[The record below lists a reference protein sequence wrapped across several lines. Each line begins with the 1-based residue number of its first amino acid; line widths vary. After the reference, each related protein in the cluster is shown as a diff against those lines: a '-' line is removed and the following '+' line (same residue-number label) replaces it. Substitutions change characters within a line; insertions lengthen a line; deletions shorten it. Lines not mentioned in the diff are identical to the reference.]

1 MKQQTNPD
9 DVLWKQIVRDD
20 KKALE
25 SLFRKYF
32 APLCR
37 FTDSF
42 VENPMTAEELVAD
55 IFFSIWT
62 KRKELFIHT
71 SVRAYLFATARNT
84 ALNHLRGNTKG
95 KIVYLHEQ
103 TVEPGFVD
111 GVDAGLE
118 YYELLEQVEGIIDK
132 MPKKRQQ
139 IFRMHKLEGLKY
151 NEIADRLS
159 ISVNTVQNQMSEAKR
174 FMSQFNVF
182 L

>member
-9 DVLWKQIVRDD
+9 DLLWKEIVRDD

-55 IFFSIWT
+55 IFLSIWT
-62 KRKELFIHT
+62 KRKELLIHT
-71 SVRAYLFATARNT
+71 SVRAYLFAAARNT

-103 TVEPGFVD
+103 TVEPGLVE
-111 GVDAGLE
+111 GVDA
-118 YYELLEQVEGIIDK
+118 
-132 MPKKRQQ
+132 
-139 IFRMHKLEGLKY
+139 
-151 NEIADRLS
+151 
-159 ISVNTVQNQMSEAKR
+159 
-174 FMSQFNVF
+174 
-182 L
+182 

>member
-1 MKQQTNPD
+1 MGQQTSPD
-9 DVLWKQIVRDD
+9 DILWKQIVRDD

-25 SLFRKYF
+25 SLFLKYF

-55 IFFSIWT
+55 IFFGIWT
-62 KRKELFIHT
+62 KRRQLAIHT

-84 ALNHLRGNTKG
+84 ALNHLRGEYKG
-95 KIVYLHEQ
+95 KVIYLNEQ
-103 TVEPGFVD
+103 SVEPGFVE

-132 MPKKRQQ
+132 MPKKRQE
-139 IFRMHKLEGLKY
+139 IFRLHKLEGMKY
-151 NEIADRLS
+151 HEIADRLS
-159 ISVNTVQNQMSEAKR
+159 ISVHTVQNQMMEAKK

>member
-1 MKQQTNPD
+1 MKQQTSPD
-9 DVLWKQIVRDD
+9 DVLWKQIIRND

-25 SLFRKYF
+25 SLFAKYF

-42 VENPMTAEELVAD
+42 VGNQMTAEELVAD
-55 IFFSIWT
+55 IFLSMWT
-62 KRKELFIHT
+62 KRKELVIHT
-71 SVRAYLFATARNT
+71 SVRAYLFAAARNT

-103 TVEPGFVD
+103 PVEPGFVD

-118 YYELLEQVEGIIDK
+118 YYELLEQVEGFIDK

-151 NEIADRLS
+151 HEIADRLS
-159 ISVNTVQNQMSEAKR
+159 ISVHTVQNQMLEAKR

>member
-1 MKQQTNPD
+1 MGQQTNPD
-9 DVLWKQIVRDD
+9 NALWQQIIRDD

-25 SLFRKYF
+25 LLFAKYF

-42 VENPMTAEELVAD
+42 VGNQMMAEELVAD
-55 IFFSIWT
+55 IFFGLWS
-62 KRKELFIHT
+62 KRKQLEIHT
-71 SVRAYLFATARNT
+71 SLRAYLFATARNT
-84 ALNHLRGNTKG
+84 ALNHLRGKEPG
-95 KIVYLHEQ
+95 KIIYLHEQ
-103 TVEPGFVD
+103 PVEPGLVE

-132 MPKKRQQ
+132 MPKKRQE

-151 NEIADRLS
+151 HEIADRLS
-159 ISVNTVQNQMSEAKR
+159 ISVRTVQNQMIEAKKY
-174 FMSQFNVF
+174 MSQFNVF